1 MKLTKKRIREIVIEE
16 LKAINEGPAYDY
28 GKENS
33 NIERA
38 KTLLD
43 KAINELS
50 KTLKKNKLN
59 KESSML
65 VKRWDRLDGDL
76 DDLLDDVFGDIL

>member
-1 MKLTKKRIREIVIEE
+1 M
-16 LKAINEGPAYDY
+16 KAINEGPAYDY